1 MLKRFLLAV
10 ATVVCCSTSMFAQDD
25 LFLSFSDTALITDA
39 TAGEGASGSAY
50 IFSREGLSFRGLDL
64 NINGTDGSV
73 AAFTDAEIF
82 LDGAVPPPPLDV
94 AGARSRFVI
103 NGSSILTDTEL
114 DASAAVVALPEVA
127 GGPVVGVD
135 GGSALDPAVAGV
147 GVLVGRIDFDTLSE
161 GETTFI
167 LGFNDPNGIIDVNN
181 QVVQDSTTLGS
192 GITLTV
198 ESSSIPEPSS
208 AALLV
213 MGLVGFT
220 ARRRR

>member
-73 AAFTDAEIF
+73 AAFSDAEIF
-82 LDGAVPPPPLDV
+82 LNGAVPAPPLDV
-94 AGARSRFVI
+94 AGARSRFLV

-114 DASAAVVALPEVA
+114 DASAAVVALPENL

-167 LGFNDPNGIIDVNN
+167 LGFNDNGIIDVNN
-181 QVVQDSTTLGS
+181 QVVHDSTTLGS

-198 ESSSIPEPSS
+198 ESSTIPEPSS

>member
-1 MLKRFLLAV
+1 M
-10 ATVVCCSTSMFAQDD
+10 
-25 LFLSFSDTALITDA
+25 
-39 TAGEGASGSAY
+39 
-50 IFSREGLSFRGLDL
+50 GLSDSDNDGIIDSADVDQTTGPDV
-64 NINGTDGSV
+64 NG
-73 AAFTDAEIF
+73 
-82 LDGAVPPPPLDV
+82 
-94 AGARSRFVI
+94 
-103 NGSSILTDTEL
+103 NGVVDSFEDEL
-114 DASAAVVALPEVA
+114 DASAAFVAQPEVD

-135 GGSALDPAVAGV
+135 GGSVLDPAVAGV

-167 LGFNDPNGIIDVNN
+167 LGFNDNGIIDVNN

-198 ESSSIPEPSS
+198 ESSTIPEPSS

>member
-82 LDGAVPPPPLDV
+82 LNGAVPPPPLDV
-94 AGARSRFVI
+94 AGARSRFLV

-114 DASAAVVALPEVA
+114 DASAAVVALPENL

-147 GVLVGRIDFDTLSE
+147 GVLVGRIGFDTLSE

-167 LGFNDPNGIIDVNN
+167 LGFNDNGIIDVNN

-198 ESSSIPEPSS
+198 ESSTIPEPSS

>member
-1 MLKRFLLAV
+1 M
-10 ATVVCCSTSMFAQDD
+10 
-25 LFLSFSDTALITDA
+25 
-39 TAGEGASGSAY
+39 
-50 IFSREGLSFRGLDL
+50 SFRGLDL

-82 LDGAVPPPPLDV
+82 LNGAVPPPPLDV
-94 AGARSRFVI
+94 AGARSRFLV

-114 DASAAVVALPEVA
+114 DASAAVVALPENL

-147 GVLVGRIDFDTLSE
+147 GVLVGRIGFDTLSE

-167 LGFNDPNGIIDVNN
+167 LGFNDNGIIDVNN

-198 ESSSIPEPSS
+198 ESSTIPEPSS

>member
-82 LDGAVPPPPLDV
+82 LNGAVPPPPLDV
-94 AGARSRFVI
+94 AGARSRFLV

-114 DASAAVVALPEVA
+114 DASAAVVALPENL

-167 LGFNDPNGIIDVNN
+167 LGFNDNGIIDVNN

-198 ESSSIPEPSS
+198 ESSTIPEPSS

>member
-25 LFLSFSDTALITDA
+25 LFLTFSATALITDT

-82 LDGAVPPPPLDV
+82 LNGAVPPPPLDV
-94 AGARSRFVI
+94 AGARTRFFN

-114 DASAAVVALPEVA
+114 DVSAAVVALPENL

-147 GVLVGRIDFDTLSE
+147 GVLVGRIGFDTLSE

-167 LGFNDPNGIIDVNN
+167 LGFNDNGIIDVNN

-198 ESSSIPEPSS
+198 ESSAIPEPSS

>member
-1 MLKRFLLAV
+1 MR
-10 ATVVCCSTSMFAQDD
+10 
-25 LFLSFSDTALITDA
+25 
-39 TAGEGASGSAY
+39 
-50 IFSREGLSFRGLDL
+50 FRGLDL

>member
-25 LFLSFSDTALITDA
+25 LFLSFSDTALITDD
-39 TAGEGASGSAY
+39 TAGEGASRSAY
-50 IFSREGLSFRGLDL
+50 IFSREGLRFRGLDL

-82 LDGAVPPPPLDV
+82 LNGAVPPPPLDV
-94 AGARSRFVI
+94 AGARSRFLV

-114 DASAAVVALPEVA
+114 DASAAVVALPENL

-147 GVLVGRIDFDTLSE
+147 GVLVGRIGFDTLSE

-167 LGFNDPNGIIDVNN
+167 LGFNDNGIIDVNN